1 MRDIDQE
8 TPRDE
13 RYELFV
19 PCLDHQTTRGWQ
31 WIKRGDFRSHRC
43 CRFQSRSTKWR
54 PDKTL

>member
-19 PCLDHQTTRGWQ
+19 PCLDHQLQEVGSELKGVTSAHIGVVDSKADQRNEGL
-31 WIKRGDFRSHRC
+31 
-43 CRFQSRSTKWR
+43 TK
-54 PDKTL
+54 L